1 MKKYISYIYVIL
13 SAVCWGFIGFSN
25 RLLTAAGIE
34 LATGY
39 SSAISARCWC

>member
-34 LATGY
+34 LGNRVF
-39 SSAISARCWC
+39 IRNSARW